1 MLNHTG
7 ARLSMNLQT
16 RPRDVAS
23 ECLGGAAP
31 PGNLPAP
38 PRNFAH
44 HTFLG
49 KFKSPTNL
57 LAA

>member
-16 RPRDVAS
+16 RHKDVAN
-23 ECLGGAAP
+23 ECPGGAAP
-31 PGNLPAP
+31 SGNLPAP

-49 KFKSPTNL
+49 KLKFPTNL
-57 LAA
+57 LAT